1 MVGYIDY
8 HELGLTIVI
17 DFEVE
22 QDEMSRANPPVH
34 LTRELWVRLKIQDL
48 FFVIAFILTVSTV
61 C

>member
-1 MVGYIDY
+1 MLMMYF
-8 HELGLTIVI
+8 LK

-34 LTRELWVRLKIQDL
+34 LTRELWVCSPFLLLSILLVKDVGSLTDRS
-48 FFVIAFILTVSTV
+48 FFNFAV